1 MFTLYRIAS
10 WGHKKVSGIVSRHQR
25 DAASLRYREI
35 APKSPF
41 RQKTVHLN
49 YSKYNLKLIKN
60 VRNSCINTEII

>member
-35 APKSPF
+35 EPNRNHHSVKKLST
-41 RQKTVHLN
+41 KTTLN
-49 YSKYNLKLIKN
+49 
-60 VRNSCINTEII
+60 II